1 MPVVV
6 IGNVYVGGTGK
17 TPMVIATVEGL
28 RARGFNPGVVSR
40 GYGAKIGPE
49 PRVRTG
55 RGAGCVGIRRR
66 ARPDRARQRAPVS
79 VHPKRALAA
88 QALLRAHPDVDVIVS
103 DDGLQHLALA
113 RDVKSWCRTSAGS
126 AMAACCRP
134 ARCANRPAGCA
145 KWTRW

>member
-17 TPMVIATVEGL
+17 TPMVIATVEG

-49 PRVRTG
+49 PRVG
-55 RGAGCVGIRRR
+55 QGAALAASAFGDEPALIAR
-66 ARPDRARQRAPVS
+66 ASGAPVS

-113 RDVKSWCRTSAGS
+113 RDVEIVVQDERGIGNGRLLPAG
-126 AMAACCRP
+126 
-134 ARCANRPAGCA
+134 RCANRPAGCA